1 MDTNIIY
8 ANFIKKHNTY
18 PQQLATLIASIRS
31 TLPINQEHPN
41 YNLGTME
48 KDADI
53 GLSTNIGIASA
64 LEFEKNFKSY
74 KQSTPWMS
82 DIEAQARTIFDF
94 LHQHNINLTYEKN
107 KEDILFNNINREQFY
122 ASEIY
127 QNALSNTN
135 FFDRHI
141 GNMQILCLEI
151 KKDTDFPRNIQGL
164 PQEKIDEFKSIPTE
178 ERLDILYKRGF
189 YHESIHVS
197 LGTTDERKCDAFA
210 LLKVMKEYPKHA
222 QIIYDIY
229 NIQRSKIGHTIKN
242 MYGKKEQSNE
252 YQRAIKIGTMTYLMP
267 NTYQKIAKY
276 AQQPETIPNNDDE
289 LIKLTCEL
297 TQAPEFTKE
306 ELEDFAKLINKP
318 ALCRADLIQNLIIQR
333 CMEQGNFKSLSDY
346 INSDNTLK
354 DFMDKQDAKQ
364 RKNNLTKITQLKQSQ
379 YNDTF
384 SLTKSTSEQI
394 LSNTIITVSMQ
405 RNKKQKS

>member
-1 MDTNIIY
+1 MDTNTIY

-64 LEFEKNFKSY
+64 LEFEKKFKSY
-74 KQSTPWMS
+74 KQSTPSMS
-82 DIEAQARTIFDF
+82 DIEAQARAVFDF
-94 LHQHNINLTYEKN
+94 LQQHNINLTYEKN

-122 ASEIY
+122 ASIIY

-151 KKDTDFPRNIQGL
+151 KKATDFPRNIQGL
-164 PQEKIDEFKSIPTE
+164 SQEKIDKFKSIPTE
-178 ERLDILYKRGF
+178 ERLDIIYKRGF
-189 YHESIHVS
+189 YHESIHMS
-197 LGTTDERKCDAFA
+197 LGTTDERKCDTFA
-210 LLKVMKEYPKHA
+210 LLKVMKEHPEHA

-229 NIQRSKIGHTIKN
+229 NMQRSKIGHTLKN
-242 MYGKKEQSNE
+242 MYGKKEHE
-252 YQRAIKIGTMTYLMP
+252 YQRAIKNGTMTYLMP

-276 AQQPETIPNNDDE
+276 AQHPETIPNNDKE

-297 TQAPEFTKE
+297 TQPPEFTKE
-306 ELEDFAKLINKP
+306 ELADFAKLINNTE
-318 ALCRADLIQNLIIQR
+318 LCRADLIQNSIIQK
-333 CMEQGNFKSLSDY
+333 CMKQGNFKSLSDY
-346 INSDNTLK
+346 IDSDNTLK
-354 DFMDKQDAKQ
+354 NFMDKQEEKQ
-364 RKNNLTKITQLKQSQ
+364 RENNLTKITQLKQSKC
-379 YNDTF
+379 NGTF
-384 SLTKSTSEQI
+384 SPTKSSSEQI
-394 LSNTIITVSMQ
+394 SNSTIITVSMQ
-405 RNKKQKS
+405 RSKKQKS